1 MKKRLHIYYDGRV
14 QGVGFRFSAEYIA
27 QELNLTG
34 WVKNLPGGRVELVAE
49 GEEKPLKELIDR
61 IEDRMSSYISN
72 QLVDWEEFKDEF
84 KHFSVI
90 F

>member
-1 MKKRLHIYYDGRV
+1 MKKRLHIYYNGRV

-34 WVKNLPGGRVELVAE
+34 WIKNLPDGRVELIAE
-49 GEEKPLKELIDR
+49 GDEGILKKLIDE
-61 IEDRMSSYISN
+61 IENRMGSYVSN
-72 QLVDWEEFKDEF
+72 QLVYWEEFKGEF
-84 KHFSVI
+84 EHFGVI